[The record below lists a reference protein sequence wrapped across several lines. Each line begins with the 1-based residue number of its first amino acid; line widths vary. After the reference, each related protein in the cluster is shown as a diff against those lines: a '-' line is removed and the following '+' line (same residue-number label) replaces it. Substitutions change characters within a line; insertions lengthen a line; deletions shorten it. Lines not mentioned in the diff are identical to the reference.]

1 MRILMVTD
9 FYWPFLGGVEQHVR
23 TLSHTL
29 HERGHH
35 VAVATLWGEGLAETE
50 MDLGVPVYRLHSSSQ
65 RANWLYSEPKRPW
78 APPFPDPEITLSLR
92 QIIRHEQPDVVHG
105 HDWLARS
112 FLPLKPWS
120 KAKLVVSLH
129 YYTRSCAK
137 KNLMF
142 RDTPCSGP
150 GIVKCLECGANHYGR
165 AKGMAAVLA
174 NWGMSAVERAAVD
187 MFVTVSRATSEG
199 NRLAGTHLPQQVVP
213 NFLPNS
219 STKPQDSLDPYVAQL
234 PNQEFML
241 FVGDLRPM
249 KGLDVLLT
257 AYTAL
262 QDAPPLVLIGK
273 AWPDTP
279 TELPPNTLV
288 LHNWPNYAVMEAW
301 RRSSIALVPSIW
313 PEPFGIV
320 VIEAMAGATPVIAS
334 RIGGIPEIVVD
345 GESGMLVPPGDPV
358 ALRMAMECLLK
369 DANLRQRMGRAAK
382 QRASEFEAGAVVP
395 QIEAIY
401 QQVMAS

>member
-1 MRILMVTD
+1 
-9 FYWPFLGGVEQHVR
+9 
-23 TLSHTL
+23 
-29 HERGHH
+29 
-35 VAVATLWGEGLAETE
+35 
-50 MDLGVPVYRLHSSSQ
+50 
-65 RANWLYSEPKRPW
+65 
-78 APPFPDPEITLSLR
+78 
-92 QIIRHEQPDVVHG
+92 
-105 HDWLARS
+105 
-112 FLPLKPWS
+112 
-120 KAKLVVSLH
+120 
-129 YYTRSCAK
+129 
-137 KNLMF
+137 
-142 RDTPCSGP
+142 
-150 GIVKCLECGANHYGR
+150 
-165 AKGMAAVLA
+165 MAAVLA

-257 AYTAL
+257 AYAAL

-334 RIGGIPEIVVD
+334 RIGGIP
-345 GESGMLVPPGDPV
+345 GDPV

-382 QRASEFEAGAVVP
+382 QRASDFEAGAVVP